1 MQSLSNI
8 SSFGNTQPSWQLP
21 PGGHV
26 FGQNTLDQGNT
37 FGNLATLSQY
47 LGALGEK
54 QQLTSNNI
62 VNAHTPNYTRKHASF
77 QQVLAARVRHDETHF
92 SETMGTAQ
100 SPMWRYDTGEKV
112 NLQDEFLELQKTL
125 MNYNI
130 VTRRLSSVITNL
142 KTAAQTGR

>member
-1 MQSLSNI
+1 MTSVQGFSSQPFASNA
-8 SSFGNTQPSWQLP
+8 WQAP
-21 PGGHV
+21 AGASV
-26 FGQNTLDQGNT
+26 FASPAMAGNT
-37 FGNLATLSQY
+37 FGNLSTLSQY

-77 QQVLAARVRHDETHF
+77 QQVLAARVNHSETSF
-92 SETMGTAQ
+92 SEAMGSAK

-112 NLQDEFLELQKTL
+112 NLQDEFLELQRTL
-125 MNYNI
+125 MSYNI